1 MSDGM
6 VRILYINL
14 NTSRLVFPRLDLLL
28 ITTSMSCLSS
38 SVKARKL
45 KGTQI
50 REKLAKNP

>member
-6 VRILYINL
+6 VRILYSNL
-14 NTSRLVFPRLDLLL
+14 NTLRLVFPRLDLLP
-28 ITTSMSCLSS
+28 ITTSMSYLSS

-50 REKLAKNP
+50 RER

>member
-6 VRILYINL
+6 VRILYSSL
-14 NTSRLVFPRLDLLL
+14 NTLRLVFPRLDLLP
-28 ITTSMSCLSS
+28 IITSMSYLSS

-50 REKLAKNP
+50 RER